1 VSQRAVYK
9 TTNAEYLDRAFESSD
24 LVREAL
30 ERLTGA
36 SSLVARAA
44 DLVSSGDLLD
54 NSATDLADFSNRMDS
69 GTFEQI
75 VRAGFTEAMQL
86 AIEKGQPIETFWITA
101 TGADFE
107 LHICEGH
114 HSVVL
119 FFFVPREEGRKY
131 GSIRAQSRSWVVR
144 VDDDPA
150 VLPDVER
157 TPLGD
162 SIVRIQSSGPGG
174 WPGGDLY

>member
-1 VSQRAVYK
+1 MSQRAVYK
-9 TTNAEYLDRAFESSD
+9 TTNAEYLDRALESAD

-36 SSLVARAA
+36 SSLGERAEA
-44 DLVSSGDLLD
+44 LVGSGDLPP
-54 NSATDLADFSNRMDS
+54 NSATAFAEFSDSMDR
-69 GTFEQI
+69 GTFEQV

-86 AIEKGQPIETFWITA
+86 AIQRGQPIETFWVTA

-114 HSVVL
+114 RSVVL
-119 FFFVPREEGRKY
+119 FFFVPRQEVRKY
-131 GSIRAQSRSWVVR
+131 GSTRALSRSWVVR
-144 VDDDPA
+144 LDDPA
-150 VLPDVER
+150 LLPGVPR
-157 TPLGD
+157 KHLGD
-162 SIVRIQSSGPGG
+162 SIVKIQSSGEGG

>member
-1 VSQRAVYK
+1 MSQRAVYK
-9 TTNAEYLDRAFESSD
+9 TTNAEYLDRALESAD
-24 LVREAL
+24 RVREAL
-30 ERLTGA
+30 DRLTGA
-36 SSLVARAA
+36 PSLVARAEA
-44 DLVSSGDLLD
+44 LVDSGDLPD
-54 NSATDLADFSNRMDS
+54 NSATDFVDFSNRMDS
-69 GTFEQI
+69 GTFERI

-86 AIEKGQPIETFWITA
+86 AIEKGQPIETFWVTA

-119 FFFVPREEGRKY
+119 FLFVPREEGRKY

-144 VDDDPA
+144 VDDPA
-150 VLPDVER
+150 LLPDLPR

-162 SIVRIQSSGPGG
+162 SIVKIQSSGEGG

>member
-1 VSQRAVYK
+1 MSQRAVYK
-9 TTNAEYLDRAFESSD
+9 TTNAEYLDRALESAD

-36 SSLVARAA
+36 SSLVARAQA
-44 DLVSSGDLLD
+44 LEGSRDLPQD
-54 NSATDLADFSNRMDS
+54 SATDFEAFSARMDS

-86 AIEKGQPIETFWITA
+86 AIQRGQPIETFWVTA

-107 LHICEGH
+107 LQICEGH
-114 HSVVL
+114 RSVVL
-119 FFFVPREEGRKY
+119 FFFVPRQEDRKY
-131 GSIRAQSRSWVVR
+131 GSTRALSRSWVVR
-144 VDDDPA
+144 LEDPDL
-150 VLPDVER
+150 LPDLPR

-162 SIVRIQSSGPGG
+162 SIVKIQSSGEGG
-174 WPGGDLY
+174 WPGGELY

>member
-1 VSQRAVYK
+1 MSQRAVYK
-9 TTNAEYLDRAFESSD
+9 TTNAEYLDRALESAD
-24 LVREAL
+24 RVREAL

-36 SSLVARAA
+36 SSLVARAEA
-44 DLVSSGDLLD
+44 LVSSGDLPD
-54 NSATDLADFSNRMDS
+54 NSATDLVDFSNRMDS

-86 AIEKGQPIETFWITA
+86 AIQRGQPIETYWVTA

-114 HSVVL
+114 RSVVL
-119 FFFVPREEGRKY
+119 FFFVPREQDRKY
-131 GSIRAQSRSWVVR
+131 GSTRALSRSWVVR
-144 VDDDPA
+144 LDDPA
-150 VLPDVER
+150 VLPGLPR
-157 TPLGD
+157 KPLGD
-162 SIVRIQSSGPGG
+162 SIVKVQSSGEGG